1 MGIYVPFTEEE
12 KERAASADLE
22 EFLRRRGEQLLPSG
36 REKRLASDHSI
47 TVRGSEWYDHA
58 IEHGGGPVS
67 FVRNYYGLTYP
78 EAVTRLL
85 DGEQGTVID
94 RPAKQEEPEK
104 KEFALPNA
112 HTDMRRVYAYLLQ
125 RRLIEREVLSAF
137 ARAGLVYESC
147 EKSKDGMKEYH
158 NAVFVGKDEHG
169 IARHAHKR
177 SLYSKGKSYRGNVTG
192 SDPRYSFHWTG
203 TSNQLYVFEA
213 PIDLL
218 AFLSLHPTEWQSH
231 SYVALCGTGEQA
243 MLWMLK
249 QSPTRQ
255 EIILCLD
262 HDAAGIEATGRLTD
276 ILREQ
281 GYSQITTMQSQY
293 KDWDE
298 DLRAQHN
305 LSAQPAEEHPQLLA
319 AESVCARIAMK
330 CAGIQPDKVLQRL
343 PAMFQFYRT
352 CMEGNKLD
360 TAMDCIEEIAAMS
373 LQVVLRECRQLGADL
388 TITQGGQFLKSRIL
402 PHQNRSSLKRRT
414 EEISALIQRAVDQ
427 SGAPGIRGEAEKRAI
442 AGAWLDLAIA
452 CAKVSVKQDADERK
466 LMHTVEATPS
476 EQEQSMQAG

>member
-1 MGIYVPFTEEE
+1 MPYIHFTEEQ
-12 KERAASADLE
+12 KLRANSVDLA
-22 EFLRRRGEQLLPSG
+22 EFLRRQGEKLIPSG
-36 REKRLASDHSI
+36 RDKRLASDHSI
-47 TVRGSEWYDHA
+47 TVRGNEWYDHESKEGGKA
-58 IEHGGGPVS
+58 IS
-67 FVRNYYGLTYP
+67 FVQTFYGLSYP
-78 EAVTRLL
+78 DAVKRLL
-85 DGEQGTVID
+85 DGEGIAYAQAQ
-94 RPAKQEEPEK
+94 PEPEAEK
-104 KEFALPNA
+104 QFALPPANQ
-112 HTDMRRVYAYLLQ
+112 TMRRTYAYLLQ
-125 RRLIEREVLSAF
+125 ERLISRDILSAF
-137 ARAGLVYESC
+137 AHKKLIYESR
-147 EKSKDGMKEYH
+147 ELSKDKMKEYR
-158 NAVFVGKDEHG
+158 NAVFVGFDEHG
-169 IARHAHKR
+169 VARHAHKR

-218 AFLSLHPTEWQSH
+218 AFLSLHPTKWQSH

-249 QSPTRQ
+249 QSPARQ

-330 CAGIQPDKVLQRL
+330 CAGIQPDRVLQRL

-414 EEISALIQRAVDQ
+414 EEISSLIQRAVDQ